1 MSTQD
6 ARFNPL
12 ARLLHW
18 TMAAMILAMLFIGIG
33 MVSTVSPLHSR
44 LLELHKPLG
53 VVILALVLLRL
64 LLRFSTRTP
73 PLPQDM
79 AGWQKLAAHASH
91 WLLYSLMLALPL
103 VGWGMLSAGGYP
115 LVFAGGL
122 HLPAILPRDR
132 ALYAGLRQLHTVLAL
147 LLFAIFLTHLGAALF
162 HALIRRD
169 GVFRSMR
176 P

>member
-1 MSTQD
+1 MS
-6 ARFNPL
+6 APISRFNPL

-18 TMAAMILAMLFIGIG
+18 AMAAMILAMLFVGIG

-64 LLRFSTRTP
+64 VVRVSTRTP
-73 PLPQDM
+73 PLPPDM
-79 AGWQKLAAHASH
+79 AGWQKLAAHGSH
-91 WLLYSLMLALPL
+91 WMLYGLMLAMPL

-122 HLPAILPRDR
+122 HLPAILPQDR
-132 ALYAGLRQLHTVLAL
+132 ALYAGLRRLHSWLGL
-147 LLFAIFLTHLGAALF
+147 LLFGTVMAHLAAALF

-169 GVFRSMR
+169 GVFGSMR

>member
-1 MSTQD
+1 MKTAVS
-6 ARFNPL
+6 RFNPL
-12 ARLLHW
+12 LRLLHW
-18 TMAAMILAMLFIGIG
+18 TMAAMILTMLFVGIG
-33 MVSTVSPLHSR
+33 MVSTVSPLHST

-53 VVILALVLLRL
+53 VVILALVLVRL
-64 LLRFSTRTP
+64 VVRVSTRTP
-73 PLPQDM
+73 PLPPDM
-79 AGWQKLAAHASH
+79 AGWQKLAAHGSH
-91 WLLYSLMLALPL
+91 WVLYGLMLMLPL

-147 LLFAIFLTHLGAALF
+147 LLFATFLTHLGAALL

-169 GVFRSMR
+169 GVFRNMR